1 MFISASRAWA
11 AAGGSSFLPLAMAE
25 VLSKHLSIANHTE
38 QVAIKFYKQTS
49 PIEQARLFADAN
61 QVAKGENTIANLA
74 RVDLT
79 GTPAEVEAK
88 IERMHRFV
96 GWISLDRLANKGQ
109 VRWEG
114 KEKYNWWIVVTHVAE
129 IVKPKLYHVNQ

>member
-1 MFISASRAWA
+1 M
-11 AAGGSSFLPLAMAE
+11 
-25 VLSKHLSIANHTE
+25 
-38 QVAIKFYKQTS
+38 
-49 PIEQARLFADAN
+49 
-61 QVAKGENTIANLA
+61 A

-114 KEKYNWWIVVTHVAE
+114 KEKYNWWIIVVFFFVVLVLKCVTSYVTLE
-129 IVKPKLYHVNQ
+129 L